1 MSYEFED
8 EIGQNNTAEPVREER
23 GYTQSDKAPRQPRS
37 DRQTRDGRR
46 DDRPQQVGLNLSALA
61 GTQMRTSIGGISDA
75 AMQTITS
82 VFENA
87 KDHETV
93 NIPMQVRRNQFK
105 TIPITGHMTGH
116 DPALLIS
123 LSL

>member
-8 EIGQNNTAEPVREER
+8 EVNVATEAPREERGNVR
-23 GYTQSDKAPRQPRS
+23 GYTQSDEAPRQPRE
-37 DRQTRDGRR
+37 DRSAYQSRDR
-46 DDRPQQVGLNLSALA
+46 DNRDNRPAQVGLNLSQLA
-61 GTQMRTSIGGISDA
+61 GMQMRTSIGGISDA

-82 VFENA
+82 VFESA

-105 TIPITGHMTGH
+105 TVPIIM
-116 DPALLIS
+116 LLAKI
-123 LSL
+123 LRY